1 MAPWTA
7 LLKEIIWCRS
17 YIPIEEADSYTEHNI
32 YGVILLILED

>member
-17 YIPIEEADSYTEHNI
+17 YIPIEEADSYTNI
-32 YGVILLILED
+32 IYMVSFYSS